1 MTVDQAFE
9 QALQYEMA
17 IREQYVEAA
26 RASIVAEAR
35 ALYET
40 LATDEGYHVAYLDRQ
55 HAAWKRTGTTDAAE
69 PQRALPASSEV
80 IAAITRTR
88 ASFSAIPE
96 GGQMGALQNALH
108 AEEATSAF
116 YRSLAGQFPP
126 DVSMVFARLLEI
138 EDGHTAIVRA
148 ELDLFSGTGHWF
160 DVRVFDMEE

>member
-26 RASIVAEAR
+26 KGSIVAEAR

-40 LATDEGYHVAYLDRQ
+40 LAKDEGYHVAYLEQ
-55 HAAWKRTGTTDAAE
+55 QSTAWKRTGKADGAE
-69 PQRALPASSEV
+69 PQRALPTSSVV
-80 IAAITRTR
+80 IAAITR
-88 ASFSAIPE
+88 AGSSFSAIPE
-96 GGQMGALQNALH
+96 SGQMGALQNALH

-126 DVSMVFARLLEI
+126 DISIVFARLLEI

-148 ELDLFSGTGHWF
+148 ELDLVSGTGHWF